1 VRIFAFLY
9 CIFLDSVLLYF
20 LKMTNHEPFA
30 FKSSEELLNK
40 AEELG
45 VQLPFQESIEPLL
58 KSFTIGSKKIPNRM
72 AVHPLEGFDSEAD
85 GSPGELTFRRYRRY
99 AQGGSGLIWF
109 EAASVVRE
117 GRSNPHQLW
126 LHAGS
131 LDKFKQLVQHTRE
144 AAHQAFGFS
153 HDVFLVL
160 QLTHSGRYSQPQ
172 GKPAPLAAISNP
184 YLDND
189 KENIVIF
196 SDDELER
203 LQETFIKVARLA
215 QEAGFDAVDI
225 KACHGYLLHELLSA
239 FKRTGSRFGGS
250 FENRTRFLTE
260 VVTEIQKQ
268 TSGLHTA
275 ARINIYDGI
284 PYPYGFGVPF
294 DGSLTFYFSEPL
306 DLISR
311 LLQAGCV
318 LINVTMGVPA
328 YNPHV
333 GRPFDRPLPGW
344 SLPEQHPLEGV
355 FLLLKAAGKTQ
366 RDFPRAAVVGTGYSW
381 LRQFFPHVG
390 AAALTQR
397 KASFIGL
404 GRSSFAYPDALKDL
418 IEKGCLDPG
427 KVCICCS
434 KCIQLMNQGRPTG
447 CVVHDKDV
455 YGNTA

>member
-1 VRIFAFLY
+1 
-9 CIFLDSVLLYF
+9 
-20 LKMTNHEPFA
+20 MTQHEIFA
-30 FKSSEELLNK
+30 FKSDEELLKK
-40 AEELG
+40 AGELG
-45 VQLPFQESIEPLL
+45 VQLPFQDSIEPLL
-58 KSFTIGSKKIPNRM
+58 KSFNLGSKQIPNRT
-72 AVHPLEGFDSEAD
+72 AVQPLEGFDGESD

-99 AQGGSGLIWF
+99 ARGGSGLIWF
-109 EAASVVRE
+109 EATSVVSE

-131 LDKFKQLVQHTRE
+131 VDKFKQLVQHTRDV
-144 AAHQAFGFS
+144 AHQVFGPS

-160 QLTHSGRYSQPQ
+160 QLTHSGRYSQPE
-172 GKPAPLAAISNP
+172 GKSAPLVAIHNP
-184 YLDND
+184 YLDKD
-189 KENIVIF
+189 MENIAIL

-203 LQETFIKVARLA
+203 LQETFIKAARLA

-225 KACHGYLLHELLSA
+225 KACHGYLIHELLSA

-250 FENRTRFLTE
+250 FENRTRFLRE

-275 ARINIYDGI
+275 VRMNIYDGI
-284 PYPYGFGVPF
+284 PYPYGFGVPL
-294 DGSLTFYFSEPL
+294 DGSLTFYFSEPMEL
-306 DLISR
+306 VNR

-344 SLPEQHPLEGV
+344 PLPEQHPLEGV

-366 RDFPRAAVVGTGYSW
+366 KDFPRAAVVGTGYSW

-390 AAALTQR
+390 AAVLAQG

-404 GRSSFAYPDALKDL
+404 GRSSFAYPDAPRDL
-418 IEKGCLDPG
+418 LEKGCLDPG

-434 KCIQLMNQGRPTG
+434 GCTQLMKRGRPAG
-447 CVVHDKDV
+447 CVIRDKDV
-455 YGNTA
+455 YS